1 MEVEKM
7 KPRLLL
13 TGATGY
19 IGKHLYEYLKDDYE
33 IYAMSKYPA
42 EHSREQIHWITGDMF
57 SLNDCI
63 SALEQ
68 VDFGV
73 YFLDPTKRSS
83 KLNDATFQDIN
94 AISADNFARAAEAT
108 NLKAIIYVSGTDE
121 DEETINILKSYS
133 TPVQI
138 TKTPVKRKGIVAQ
151 TQTSKSND
159 VRSIQRTL
167 MPSSWTVERVSKHYF
182 AWLSDMALDIVEVKE
197 NDNRYE
203 IYAAKKHILTLEKD
217 EGKSDEDR
225 ILYNITGGVLYHAH
239 IDSRAR
245 LEFRRLK
252 GTDTLIVALHDY
264 EPTLP
269 WLVHL
274 LTQAPLY
281 HLTMKI
287 FDVEMRIERFQ
298 EEKKKG
304 IEKRYTK

>member
-1 MEVEKM
+1 M

-19 IGKHLYEYLKDDYE
+19 IGKHLYMYLKDDFE

-42 EHSREQIHWITGDMF
+42 EDSHQDIHWITGDMF

-63 SALEQ
+63 DAMSQ

-73 YFLDPTKRSS
+73 YFLDPTKRSN
-83 KLNDATFQDIN
+83 KLNDAKFQDIN

-108 NLKAIIYVSGTDE
+108 ELKSIIYISGTDL
-121 DEETINILKSYS
+121 DKETIDILSSYK

-138 TKTPVKRKGIVAQ
+138 TTTPVKRYGIVAQ

-182 AWLSDMALDIVEVKE
+182 AWLSDMAFDFVEVKE
-197 NDNRYE
+197 TQGCFS
-203 IYAAKKHILTLEKD
+203 IYALKKHILTLEKD
-217 EGKSDEDR
+217 IEKTDDNR
-225 ILYNITGGVLYHAH
+225 IVYQITGGRLHHAH

-245 LEFRRLK
+245 MEFRRLK
-252 GTDTLIVALHDY
+252 GTDTLIIALHDY

-269 WLVHL
+269 WLVYL
-274 LTQAPLY
+274 LTQAPIH

-298 EEKKKG
+298 EEKEKG
-304 IEKRYTK
+304 IEKKYTK